1 MKIQGYSFDFFRNLK
16 DYKYSNQLTLAEKN
30 EVRNKLLSEISSL
43 SLPFK
48 YIPSYNE
55 DREYVEDIESK
66 NLLSMGVL
74 NSDVSVLYDESS
86 GIFIKINDNEHL
98 TFSGFTL
105 GDPIKKYNEL
115 QKMVSSIEGD
125 ILFQKDRNFGY
136 LSSQIP
142 LCGNG
147 FMIDSIVHIPA
158 LMNSNKV
165 MYMANK
171 AMRRPGTLLIPYTD
185 KKTPSA
191 FFIVRC
197 ISKTEP
203 IDDIKFVKNI
213 VEELSVKEEVEA
225 AELAN
230 NNNFFDFLTERINQ
244 ARESKRIDRNEFL
257 RALDDYVLFR
267 KIIGESISEDKI
279 RDLLIKSQKIKFDN
293 HGLSEDE
300 EEKYFY
306 DLIYS
311 GKEELN
317 DWLL

>member
-1 MKIQGYSFDFFRNLK
+1 MKIQGYSFDFFRNIK
-16 DYKYSNQLTLAEKN
+16 DYKYSNELSLAEKN

-43 SLPFK
+43 SLPFR
-48 YIPSYNE
+48 YIPSYIE
-55 DREYVEDIESK
+55 DKEFVENIESK
-66 NLLSMGVL
+66 NLLSMGVM
-74 NSDVSVLYDESS
+74 NNDVSILYDDSS
-86 GIFIKINDNEHL
+86 DIFVKINDNDHL
-98 TFSGFTL
+98 TFSGYTL

-115 QKMVSSIEGD
+115 KSMIDSIEREV
-125 ILFQKDRNFGY
+125 IFQKDRTFGY

-185 KKTPSA
+185 KRTASA

-203 IDDIKFVKNI
+203 LDDIKFVKNI

-225 AELAN
+225 SELAN
-230 NNNFFDFLTERINQ
+230 NNNFFDFLTERINTT
-244 ARESKRIDRNEFL
+244 RETKRIEKSEFL

-267 KIIGESISEDKI
+267 KIIGESVSEEKI
-279 RDLLIKSQKIKFDN
+279 RDLLIKSQKLNYDAI
-293 HGLSEDE
+293 GLTEDE
-300 EEKYFY
+300 EQRYYY
-306 DLIYS
+306 DLIYN

-317 DWLL
+317 D

>member
-1 MKIQGYSFDFFRNLK
+1 MKIQGYSFDFFRNIK
-16 DYKYSNQLTLAEKN
+16 DYKYSNELTLEEKN

-43 SLPFK
+43 SLPFR
-48 YIPSYNE
+48 YVPSYIE
-55 DREYVEDIESK
+55 DRELVESVQSK

-74 NSDVSVLYDESS
+74 NSDVSVLFDETSN
-86 GIFIKINDNEHL
+86 IFVKINDNDHL
-98 TFSGFTL
+98 TFSGYTMD
-105 GDPIKKYNEL
+105 DPFKKYNQL
-115 QKMVSSIEGD
+115 KKMVDTIEED
-125 ILFQKDRNFGY
+125 TIFQKDRTFGY

-185 KKTPSA
+185 KKTASA

-203 IDDIKFVKNI
+203 LDDIKFVKNI
-213 VEELSVKEEVEA
+213 VEELTVKEEVEA
-225 AELAN
+225 SELAN
-230 NNNFFDFLTERINQ
+230 NNNFFDFLTDRINST
-244 ARESKRIDRNEFL
+244 RESKRIERDEFL

-267 KIIGESISEDKI
+267 KIIGESVSEDKI
-279 RDLLIKSQKIKFDN
+279 RDLLIKLQSIDSNTKFD
-293 HGLSEDE
+293 SEDE
-300 EEKYFY
+300 EERYYY
-306 DLIYS
+306 DLIYN
-311 GKEELN
+311 GKEENN
-317 DWLL
+317 D